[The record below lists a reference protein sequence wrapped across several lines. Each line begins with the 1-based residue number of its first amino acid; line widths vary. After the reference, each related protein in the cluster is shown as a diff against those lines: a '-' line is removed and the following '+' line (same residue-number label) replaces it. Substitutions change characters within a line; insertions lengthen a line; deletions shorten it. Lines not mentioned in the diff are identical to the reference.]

1 MQAITMQWTNYQE
14 QLRNSLSE
22 MRRTGDFS
30 DITLVYEDGKVW
42 AQKLVLSTGSTVFNK
57 MLKKSNIS
65 KSQRPSVK
73 LNGISKEEVGWI
85 LDYIYTGQ
93 SFLQL
98 NNVESFLKKGKLLG
112 LVDIKEV
119 EENLYKFPGK
129 KNPSNK
135 LAQEGYDK
143 GCKVYFTIP
152 KSENKEIMKYTTG
165 FHPQFG
171 RDIELINESA

>member
-1 MQAITMQWTNYQE
+1 MQWTNYQE

-30 DITLVYEDGKVW
+30 DITLIYEDGEVW
-42 AQKLVLSTGSTVFNK
+42 AHKLVLSTGSTVFNK

-152 KSENKEIMKYTTG
+152 K
-165 FHPQFG
+165 
-171 RDIELINESA
+171 